1 MTEKSVFERDDFDPP
16 GHVTD
21 DELKGSAL
29 LELEQASKPK
39 EKLMEGQQEQPDEQ
53 WKGIEEF
60 DNRLIM
66 ENDTTTQVY
75 WHSNSKSYD
84 YTSNGW
90 TSLANDNLLSIVD
103 TEFEDLKDR
112 YRLVARCRR
121 HIFMEKGEGKW
132 IEIDRKGAHEEMK
145 VIQFGKEKGN
155 PDPFALSK
163 LYTKSQRNAY
173 KAHLKGHSSITQANL
188 MKIFKEQNDGK
199 TGPEVESDG
208 KRESQRGRRQ
218 SSNQQ
223 QQSPPAQ
230 QQQQKQS
237 PPAQQQ
243 QQKQSP
249 PAQQQ
254 QSQNGGDDADY
265 TSTKRKEMFATF
277 TEHKATLATM
287 GIDEK
292 VLAEGMYA
300 KFEVKSRANMTAEQY
315 LLVTKALRYVSDDGE
330 LYTEWISALGTEPDV
345 GESEA
350 TAKIADEEKLVNG
363 DDIPFDDE
371 QPYGSTLAEQLGS
384 KDRDEL
390 AKQTKALIAE
400 RLPELK
406 EIGVDADMLIL
417 GAFVK
422 YDVKPEKG
430 EKLSKEQLIEMIE
443 SLSYTTFPGW
453 IQNLPVDNSTN
464 L

>member
-1 MTEKSVFERDDFDPP
+1 MSSLHVF
-16 GHVTD
+16 
-21 DELKGSAL
+21 
-29 LELEQASKPK
+29 
-39 EKLMEGQQEQPDEQ
+39 
-53 WKGIEEF
+53 I
-60 DNRLIM
+60 
-66 ENDTTTQVY
+66 
-75 WHSNSKSYD
+75 
-84 YTSNGW
+84 
-90 TSLANDNLLSIVD
+90 
-103 TEFEDLKDR
+103 
-112 YRLVARCRR
+112 
-121 HIFMEKGEGKW
+121 EKGEGKW
-132 IEIDRKGAHEEMK
+132 IELDRKGAHEEMK
-145 VIQFGKEKGN
+145 VIPFGKEKGQ

-188 MKIFKEQNDGK
+188 LAIFKEQNNGK
-199 TGPEVESDG
+199 TGPEVEAEQ
-208 KRESQRGRRQ
+208 KRSGSRQ
-218 SSNQQ
+218 SSN
-223 QQSPPAQ
+223 
-230 QQQQKQS
+230 QQKQS

-249 PAQQQ
+249 PAQQQQ

-300 KFEVKSRANMTAEQY
+300 RFEVKSRADMTADQY
-315 LLVTKALRYVSDDGE
+315 LSVTKALRYVSDDGE
-330 LYTEWISALGTEPDV
+330 LYAEWISALGTEPDV

-371 QPYGSTLAEQLGS
+371 QPYGSALAEQLGS

-400 RLPELK
+400 RLSQLNN
-406 EIGVDADMLIL
+406 IGVDADMLIL

>member
-1 MTEKSVFERDDFDPP
+1 MMQDSWSDDIYESIPDSEL
-16 GHVTD
+16 G
-21 DELKGSAL
+21 DELKAKTL
-29 LELEQASKPK
+29 REFAKEVKKESKPMD
-39 EKLMEGQQEQPDEQ
+39 EQQGQPDEQ

-60 DNRLIM
+60 DNQLIM
-66 ENDTTTQVY
+66 DNDTTTQVY
-75 WHSNSKSYD
+75 WHKLSKNYD

-90 TSLANDNLLSIVD
+90 TSLANDNLLSIVE
-103 TEFEDLKDR
+103 THFEDLKDR

-145 VIQFGKEKGN
+145 VIQFGKEKGQ

-173 KAHLKGHSSITQANL
+173 KAHLKGHPSITQANL
-188 MKIFKEQNDGK
+188 LAIFKEQNNGK
-199 TGPEVESDG
+199 TGPEVEAEQ
-208 KRESQRGRRQ
+208 KRSGSRQ
-218 SSNQQ
+218 SSN
-223 QQSPPAQ
+223 
-230 QQQQKQS
+230 QQKQS

-249 PAQQQ
+249 PAQQQQ

-300 KFEVKSRANMTAEQY
+300 RFEVKSRANMTADQY
-315 LLVTKALRYVSDDGE
+315 LSVTKALRYVSDDGE
-330 LYTEWISALGTEPDV
+330 LYAEWISALGTEPDV

-371 QPYGSTLAEQLGS
+371 QPYGSALAEQLGS

-390 AKQTKALIAE
+390 AKQTKDLIAE
-400 RLPELK
+400 RLPKLK

>member
-29 LELEQASKPK
+29 HELEQASKPK
-39 EKLMEGQQEQPDEQ
+39 EKPMDEQQGQPDEQ

-60 DNRLIM
+60 DNQLIM
-66 ENDTTTQVY
+66 DNDTTTQVY
-75 WHSNSKSYD
+75 WHKLSKNYD

-90 TSLANDNLLSIVD
+90 TSLANDNLLSIVE
-103 TEFEDLKDR
+103 THFEDLKDR

-145 VIQFGKEKGN
+145 VIQFGKEKGQ

-173 KAHLKGHSSITQANL
+173 KAHLKGHPSITQANL
-188 MKIFKEQNDGK
+188 LAIFKEQNNGK
-199 TGPEVESDG
+199 TGPEVEAEQ
-208 KRESQRGRRQ
+208 KRGTSRQ
-218 SSNQQ
+218 SSNQQKQSPPAQQQQ

-230 QQQQKQS
+230 Q
-237 PPAQQQ
+237 QQQ

-300 KFEVKSRANMTAEQY
+300 KFEVKSRADMTAEQY
-315 LLVTKALRYVSDDGE
+315 LSVTKALRYVSDDGE
-330 LYTEWISALGTEPDV
+330 LYAEWISALGTEPDV
-345 GESEA
+345 GESES

-371 QPYGSTLAEQLGS
+371 QPYGSALAEQLGS

-390 AKQTKALIAE
+390 AKQTKDLIAE
-400 RLPELK
+400 RLPKLK